1 MAGIMAT
8 RHHDRTIDRE
18 PELRA
23 LQSLAEAGEPRSA
36 LLTGRR
42 RVSKTYLLRAA
53 WDDDRR
59 FFFTAAR
66 TSPELN
72 RRQLLLDLAR

>member
-1 MAGIMAT
+1 MARRGPD
-8 RHHDRTIDRE
+8 HLIDRATE
-18 PELRA
+18 LRELRA
-23 LQSLAEAGEPRSA
+23 LADTGEPRLA

-42 RVSKTYLLRAA
+42 RVGKTFLLLSA
-53 WDDDRR
+53 WDDERA

-72 RRQLLLDLAR
+72 RRQLLVDLD